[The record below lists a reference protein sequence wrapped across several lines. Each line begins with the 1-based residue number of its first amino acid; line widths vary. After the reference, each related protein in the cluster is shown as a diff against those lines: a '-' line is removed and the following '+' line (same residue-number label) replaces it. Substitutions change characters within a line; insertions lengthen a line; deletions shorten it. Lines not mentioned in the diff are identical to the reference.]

1 MKIHGGVGEN
11 CSRKNS
17 KLGSSDQYDT
27 VTDKEKN
34 FPKGTADDTEYEKL
48 WKHERLHFQEYMCVQ
63 AGFGSPTLL
72 QRAPVLHSN
81 LQSYISSRR
90 TVPKKSQGSA
100 SASKS
105 PYSTAHTSLAS
116 AHTEHQYFPSKES
129 RRIMSQRRSGERRA
143 GGSSRSVELCYDDY
157 TLGHLSFSEIAG
169 DLNSEFI
176 ALVFFQLYSM
186 LFYSAVYRT
195 HTVTYIAFISFC
207 TSSVTPQWHPVSSH
221 CHNHPHHYHNHRH
234 HHHTNR
240 YHRHY
245 SYYHCYYNHLNHHHN
260 YYCCC
265 CYHNYQPSLWAPHCR
280 ATASILSPQGKTHP
294 LGTDPAYSP
303 LSC

>member
-1 MKIHGGVGEN
+1 VDLISRMNALRKLQKEVGMKIQGGAAAN
-11 CSRKNS
+11 NSRQS
-17 KLGSSDQYDT
+17 SRLRSSDQCDT

-34 FPKGTADDTEYEKL
+34 SPKGAADDTENDKL
-48 WKHERLHFQEYMCVQ
+48 WKHERLQFQEYERVR

-90 TVPKKSQGSA
+90 TVPKKGPG

-129 RRIMSQRRSGERRA
+129 RRIASQRRSRERRG

-169 DLNSEFI
+169 YLNSHFI
-176 ALVFFQLYSM
+176 ALA
-186 LFYSAVYRT
+186 LF
-195 HTVTYIAFISFC
+195 
-207 TSSVTPQWHPVSSH
+207 
-221 CHNHPHHYHNHRH
+221 
-234 HHHTNR
+234 
-240 YHRHY
+240 
-245 SYYHCYYNHLNHHHN
+245 
-260 YYCCC
+260 
-265 CYHNYQPSLWAPHCR
+265 
-280 ATASILSPQGKTHP
+280 
-294 LGTDPAYSP
+294 
-303 LSC
+303 